1 MNTRYGIAVGVA
13 LLSAV
18 AIGTA
23 SIGGLH
29 AQAKTPAYVV
39 IDISETMDADAYIK
53 AVSAAEP
60 DATQSAGGRF
70 IVRSNRAAALDGA
83 PPNRFVIIAFDDAEK
98 AKAWYASPAIK
109 EVNATRLKVTKSRA
123 FVVEGVAESCELAR

>member
-13 LLSAV
+13 LLPV
-18 AIGTA
+18 LAIGAA
-23 SIGGLH
+23 SLARLH
-29 AQAKTPAYVV
+29 AQARTPAYVV

-60 DATQSAGGRF
+60 NATQSAGGRF
-70 IVRSNRAAALDGA
+70 IVRTNTAVALDGL
-83 PPNRFVIIAFDDAEK
+83 PPNRFIILAFDDAEK
-98 AKAWYASPAIK
+98 AKAWYSSPAIK

-123 FVVEGVAESCELAR
+123 FVVEGLTK